1 MGRIHSI
8 ETMGLVD
15 GPGIRVVVFF
25 QGCRLRCAFCHNPD
39 TWKLDAGE
47 DISAEQ
53 LLEKVE
59 RYRVYF
65 EKSGGG
71 VTCSGGDP
79 LMQPEFLIEF
89 LKLCRENGI
98 NTIVDT
104 SGFGKGNYKEILK
117 YTDLVMLDIKHIDD
131 AGYKELTGG
140 NIQKF
145 YDFLKEVNNSNAKLW
160 IRHVMVPGVTDNYE
174 CMDKIVHIIENSVK
188 SNKLEKFEILPYHT
202 MGVNKY
208 EKLGVEYRLKGVKPM
223 DKKRALEFQ
232 KYVVEKINKNK
243 SITI

>member
-65 EKSGGG
+65 EKSGGELPVLE
-71 VTCSGGDP
+71 VT
-79 LMQPEFLIEF
+79 L
-89 LKLCRENGI
+89 
-98 NTIVDT
+98 
-104 SGFGKGNYKEILK
+104 
-117 YTDLVMLDIKHIDD
+117 
-131 AGYKELTGG
+131 
-140 NIQKF
+140 
-145 YDFLKEVNNSNAKLW
+145 
-160 IRHVMVPGVTDNYE
+160 
-174 CMDKIVHIIENSVK
+174 
-188 SNKLEKFEILPYHT
+188 
-202 MGVNKY
+202 
-208 EKLGVEYRLKGVKPM
+208 
-223 DKKRALEFQ
+223 
-232 KYVVEKINKNK
+232 
-243 SITI
+243 

>member
-1 MGRIHSI
+1 M
-8 ETMGLVD
+8 
-15 GPGIRVVVFF
+15 
-25 QGCRLRCAFCHNPD
+25 
-39 TWKLDAGE
+39 K
-47 DISAEQ
+47 
-53 LLEKVE
+53 
-59 RYRVYF
+59 
-65 EKSGGG
+65 
-71 VTCSGGDP
+71 
-79 LMQPEFLIEF
+79 F

-140 NIQKF
+140 NIQEF

-208 EKLGVEYRLKGVKPM
+208 EKLGVEYRFKGVKPM